1 MILLQNHSGFWRSI
15 FASPFSIQFNSI
27 LLIEET
33 NRLHLNSSPIQS
45 PVLSIYEATV
55 ERKNSLLTGRNFCQ
69 NQTQEGWPSA
79 STSLGLRGQERGD
92 NKQHNTRPWIPAE
105 RESQVNDNDNVIDSS
120 LAFKSWSLMNGLHQ
134 VVTQIFGHMKSS
146 HMLDLV
152 NDMSASWKAVFTWLN
167 GVREFQ
173 MDGAIIKSPVF

>member
-1 MILLQNHSGFWRSI
+1 
-15 FASPFSIQFNSI
+15 
-27 LLIEET
+27 
-33 NRLHLNSSPIQS
+33 
-45 PVLSIYEATV
+45 
-55 ERKNSLLTGRNFCQ
+55 
-69 NQTQEGWPSA
+69 
-79 STSLGLRGQERGD
+79 
-92 NKQHNTRPWIPAE
+92 
-105 RESQVNDNDNVIDSS
+105 
-120 LAFKSWSLMNGLHQ
+120 MNGLHQ